1 MAQGEGQQ
9 QQHEEQHEEQE
20 HVDAE
25 SMGGGGGGGGGF
37 DEGDDNISLMQQ
49 QQQFDTMAGMQM
61 EGGMLMEEAAMTGDP
76 IAAMAGL
83 DMAAAGGAMD
93 MF

>member
-9 QQHEEQHEEQE
+9 QQHEEQE

-25 SMGGGGGGGGGF
+25 SMGGGGGGF

>member
-9 QQHEEQHEEQE
+9 QQHEEQE

-25 SMGGGGGGGGGF
+25 SMGGGGGGGF

-93 MF
+93 VF

>member
-9 QQHEEQHEEQE
+9 QQHEEQE

-25 SMGGGGGGGGGF
+25 SMGGGGGGGF

>member
-9 QQHEEQHEEQE
+9 QQQEEQE

-25 SMGGGGGGGGGF
+25 SMGGGGGGGF